1 MKLSNVHV
9 IGGGPAGLFAAIL
22 LRRASQVTHVVV
34 HERSVPD
41 ETFGFGV
48 AFTRRTLDVLAGASA
63 SVVEKLRQVSVEMP
77 PQEMRIGSHS
87 VQSGGN
93 TGGIT
98 VARSALLNALLDEA
112 REVGVEVRLGDEA
125 VAADFPE
132 ADLVIAADGVSS
144 ATRASLARELGEH
157 VAPGRGVFMWLGC
170 DRRLE
175 TNLFAPAYTDAGLFN
190 IHCYPYSNT
199 ASTIGVETDLA
210 TWRLAG
216 MEAWTADTPPGE
228 SDKKSIDYLQDVFGD
243 ILGGATLLGNRSRW
257 MHFRTVTVDRWS
269 SGNIVLIGD
278 AAHTAHYSVGSGT
291 KMAMEDAVALVDALS
306 LPGNDDLGQALRLYE
321 ANRRPGAEY
330 LQNLADRSRWW
341 WESLEERLHLSAP
354 LLMTAYLSRG
364 GAVSATRLAE
374 FDPDLLD
381 SALLSAGLPGSSAR
395 PRQLVND
402 ILSSSVNLGGRQ
414 LSSRILED
422 STPLEVASLQVEIH
436 DPWGDQAEAAVKTAA
451 SLASEGADILVLK
464 GAGTRE
470 SVLDRVALAEHIR
483 LRSGAAVA
491 VEAPRENAEDLVDAL
506 IAQRIDLARFSPAN
520 DA

>member
-22 LRRASQVTHVVV
+22 LRRASHLTRVVV

-48 AFTRRTLDVLAGASA
+48 AFTRRTLDILAGASA
-63 SVVEKLRQVSVEMP
+63 SVVEKLREASVDMP

-93 TGGIT
+93 AGGIT
-98 VARSALLNALLDEA
+98 IARSALLKALLDQA

-125 VAADFPE
+125 VASDFPE

-144 ATRASLARELGEH
+144 ATRASLAKELGEH
-157 VAPGRGVFMWLGC
+157 VTPGRGVFMWLGC

-175 TNLFAPAYTDAGLFN
+175 TNLFAPARTDAGLFN
-190 IHCYPYSNT
+190 IHCYPYSNN

-216 MEAWTADTPPGE
+216 MDVWTADTPLGD
-228 SDKKSIDYLQDVFGD
+228 SDKKSIDYLQDVFGE

-257 MHFRTVTVDRWS
+257 MHFRTVTADRWS
-269 SGNIVLIGD
+269 AGNIVLIGD

-291 KMAMEDAVALVDALS
+291 KMAMEDAVALVEALNI
-306 LPGNDDLGQALRLYE
+306 PGNDDLGQALRLYE
-321 ANRRPGAEY
+321 TNRRPGAEY

-341 WESLEERLHLSAP
+341 WESLEERLHLAPP
-354 LLMTAYLSRG
+354 LLMAAYLSRG

-374 FDPDLLD
+374 LDPDLLD

-395 PRQLVND
+395 PRQLVD
-402 ILSSSVNLGGRQ
+402 DVLSSSINVAGQQ
-414 LSSRILED
+414 LSSRILDD
-422 STPLEVASLQVEIH
+422 STPLKVASLQADIH
-436 DPWGDQAEAAVKTAA
+436 DPWGAEAGLAVEAAV
-451 SLASEGADILVLK
+451 SLAAGGADILVLT
-464 GAGTRE
+464 GAGARE
-470 SVLDRVALAEHIR
+470 AVLDRVALAEHIR

-491 VEAPRENAEDLVDAL
+491 VEAFRQQAEDLVDAL
-506 IAQRIDLARFSPAN
+506 IAQRIDLVRFTPAN